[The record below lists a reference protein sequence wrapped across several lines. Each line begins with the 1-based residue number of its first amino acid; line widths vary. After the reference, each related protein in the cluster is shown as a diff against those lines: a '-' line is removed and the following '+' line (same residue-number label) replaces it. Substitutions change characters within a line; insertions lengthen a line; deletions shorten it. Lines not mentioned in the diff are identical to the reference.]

1 MKRIIVLFIILMI
14 FALSFAVVHEVT
26 AEQQSEQGVVQ
37 LPQINVQM
45 DPNSNPKE
53 FAIGIQILLILTVL
67 SVAPAILIMMTS
79 FTRIIVVLSFLR
91 HGLGTQ
97 QMPPNQ
103 ILIGLAMFLTFFI
116 MAPIWQQINSEALQ
130 PYLANELSQK
140 DAFHKSLIPI
150 RGFLLN
156 HTREHDLALMVHLS
170 KMPQPKNPSDIP
182 THVLVPAFITS
193 ELKTAFQL
201 SFLIYMPFL
210 IIDLVIASTLM
221 SMGMMMLPPV
231 MISLP
236 FKLLLFVLA
245 DGWHLIVT
253 SLVTGFR

>member
-1 MKRIIVLFIILMI
+1 
-14 FALSFAVVHEVT
+14 
-26 AEQQSEQGVVQ
+26 
-37 LPQINVQM
+37 
-45 DPNSNPKE
+45 
-53 FAIGIQILLILTVL
+53 

-130 PYLANELSQK
+130 PYLANEISQK
-140 DAFHKSLIPI
+140 DAFQKALIPL
-150 RGFLLN
+150 RSFLLN
-156 HTREHDLALMVHLS
+156 HTRERDLALMVHLS
-170 KMPQPKNPSDIP
+170 NMPRPKNPSEIP

-201 SFLIYMPFL
+201 SFLIYLPFL
-210 IIDLVIASTLM
+210 IIDMVIASTLM

-245 DGWHLIVT
+245 DGWHLTVA
-253 SLVTGFR
+253 SLVVGFR

>member
-1 MKRIIVLFIILMI
+1 MKRMIVLVIILMI
-14 FALSFAVVHEVT
+14 LKLSCTLCFAQE
-26 AEQQSEQGVVQ
+26 GRQ
-37 LPQINVQM
+37 LPKISVQIEENG
-45 DPNSNPKE
+45 NTKE
-53 FAIGIQILLILTVL
+53 LAVDIQILLILTVL
-67 SVAPAILIMMTS
+67 SIAPAIFIMMTS

-130 PYLANELSQK
+130 PYLANQLSQK
-140 DAFHKSLIPI
+140 DAFQKSLVPI
-150 RGFLLN
+150 RNFLFKN
-156 HTREHDLALMVHLS
+156 TRERDLALMVHLA
-170 KMPQPKNPSDIP
+170 KMPKPQKPSEIP
-182 THVLVPAFITS
+182 TYILVPAFITS
-193 ELKTAFQL
+193 ELRTAFQL
-201 SFLIYMPFL
+201 SFLIYIPFL
-210 IIDLVIASTLM
+210 IIDIVIASTLM

-245 DGWHLIVT
+245 DGWHLTVT
-253 SLVTGFR
+253 SLVAGFR

>member
-1 MKRIIVLFIILMI
+1 MKRIIVLGIIFMI
-14 FALSFAVVHEVT
+14 LKLSCVSLFAQPPLA
-26 AEQQSEQGVVQ
+26 Q
-37 LPQINVQM
+37 LPKISVQIGENG
-45 DPNSNPKE
+45 NPKE
-53 FAIGIQILLILTVL
+53 LAVGIQILLLLTVL
-67 SVAPAILIMMTS
+67 SVAPAILIMTTS

-116 MAPIWQQINSEALQ
+116 MAPVWQQINSEALQ
-130 PYLANELSQK
+130 PYLANELSQR
-140 DAFHKSLIPI
+140 DAFEKAIVPV
-150 RGFLLN
+150 RNFLLN
-156 HTREHDLALMVHLS
+156 HTRERDLALMVHLS
-170 KMPQPKNPSDIP
+170 KMPQPKNPSEIP
-182 THVLVPAFITS
+182 TYVLIPAFITS

-210 IIDLVIASTLM
+210 VIDMVIASTLM

-245 DGWHLIVT
+245 DGWHLTVS
-253 SLVTGFR
+253 SLVAGFR